1 MKTIGVVIVGM
12 LVVGTIGGWAQVTGY
27 PIRLTDGV
35 VTVDQSETTTTISFG
50 KKWLVGDG
58 NRLVLIVDLDNHEL
72 RLDSVDA
79 NNVFIDTL
87 AVSTRCAFLTN
98 GVFGGNLEFSA
109 LTVSNGL
116 FSATGDGDI
125 QIRGQLTADRLGNPS
140 KVSGHWLGV
149 LNDSVNGNDAEP
161 DILIKAKMQSAGHA
175 FDATDLEP

>member
-1 MKTIGVVIVGM
+1 MRTICIAVAAM
-12 LVVGTIGGWAQVTGY
+12 MTVGTAVCRAQVTAY
-27 PIRLTDGV
+27 PIKLSGGV
-35 VTVDQSETTTTISFG
+35 VTVDQSDITTTISFG

-58 NRLVLIVDLDNHEL
+58 NRLVLILDFDNHEL
-72 RLDSVDA
+72 RLDSVDSD
-79 NNVFIDTL
+79 NVFIETL
-87 AVSTRCAFLTN
+87 ATSTRCAFLTN

-125 QIRGQLTADRLGNPS
+125 QVRGQVATDRDGNPS

-149 LNDSVNGNDAEP
+149 LNDSVNGNVTEP
-161 DILIKAKMQSAGHA
+161 DILIKAKMLSAGHA